1 MILEHIR
8 EGGWGAYL
16 AILIGLLGL
25 VLGGI
30 SIVSLLGKSRAS
42 FALGVATLIVAL
54 AAASVGI
61 AGTFWGRHQMN
72 QALAYVDSD
81 VDKERISRVGY
92 REAQQSSWVGL
103 FAALLPLMLGGA
115 AAIGGSRLQQ
125 PKTRSQF
132 GGDQMAASDDA
143 GSGQTVVAFIFTA
156 MAVLACGGAYAIA
169 NGEIPKSRYG
179 FDEQDQENWSLAG
192 ALEDVKKNKPNGCER
207 LEEAVGHFWEP
218 SDRREWPHKLRGAI
232 APELAEWRP
241 AADACMKTMI
251 AALDE
256 GRGGDGLTREE
267 LSQNSLLES
276 PLLQNDELRARLLAW
291 KPKEAEEEAEPTG
304 ESTTGL
310 GGLGLKGNPKEPTVG
325 TGSLEPSEI
334 RKVIQRNLSKIR
346 FCYETQLMKAPQL
359 EGKIVVSFT
368 IGQNGNVTS
377 ATDAS
382 EQPFPEKKVTQ
393 CVLTRFKQLEFPR
406 PLGGGV
412 VNVKYPLIFKS
423 AG

>member
-25 VLGGI
+25 ILGGI
-30 SIVSLLGKSRAS
+30 SIISLLGKSRSS

-54 AAASVGI
+54 AAAGVGI
-61 AGTFWGRHQMN
+61 AGTFWGRNQMN
-72 QALAYVDSD
+72 RALAYVDSE

-143 GSGQTVVAFIFTA
+143 GNGQTVVAFIFTA
-156 MAVLACGGAYAIA
+156 IAVLACGGAYAIA

-192 ALEDVKKNKPNGCER
+192 ALEDVKKNKPNGCQR

-218 SDRREWPHKLRGAI
+218 SDRREWPHKLRGQI

-251 AALDE
+251 TALDE
-256 GRGGDGLTREE
+256 GRGGEGLTREE

-276 PLLQNDELRARLLAW
+276 PLLQNDELRARVLAW
-291 KPKEAEEEAEPTG
+291 KPKDEEEEPPAP
-304 ESTTGL
+304 TTGL
-310 GGLGLKGNPKEPTVG
+310 GGLGLKGTAKEPTVG
-325 TGSLEPSEI
+325 SGSLEPSQI
-334 RKVIQRNLSKIR
+334 RSVIQRNLSKIR
-346 FCYETQLMKAPQL
+346 FCYETQLAKAPQL

-382 EQPFPEKKVTQ
+382 EAAFPEKKVTQ
-393 CVLTRFKQLEFPR
+393 CVLMRFRQLEFPK

-412 VNVKYPLIFKS
+412 VNVKYPLVFKS